1 MQDADALFE
10 NLRRTTDFHAAR
22 EVEAFVREGRDE
34 ELARVNALSF
44 AADRGLPADKA
55 IATLLHAVQ
64 LGLFEMSW
72 NILCP
77 SCGGVLDAN
86 ATLKSLRQQDFHCAF
101 CAVTREP
108 LLDDTVEVSFAVSP
122 RVRSIAAHEPD
133 SLNFWDYYR
142 QVFFGSGV
150 TFPDSASFD
159 ELSRHC
165 VLETI
170 ELQAA

>member
-1 MQDADALFE
+1 M
-10 NLRRTTDFHAAR
+10 
-22 EVEAFVREGRDE
+22 REGRDE

-108 LLDDTVEVSFAVSP
+108 LLDDTVEGEFRGEFRVFGPLPRMSP
-122 RVRSIAAHEPD
+122 
-133 SLNFWDYYR
+133 
-142 QVFFGSGV
+142 
-150 TFPDSASFD
+150 T
-159 ELSRHC
+159 C
-165 VLETI
+165 
-170 ELQAA
+170 